1 MTAAGQDAFGM
12 ELDALHR
19 KLVVPDA
26 HDGAVLRQRG
36 DDQALRH
43 RPGLDDERVV
53 AGRLEALVQAPVDAL
68 PVVRYLRRLAVDGL
82 ATHYVRPESLPDR
95 LVAEADAEDGDPI
108 RGLLDELYGDAG
120 LLRRARTRRD
130 DYPVRV
136 ELEGLF
142 GCDLVVAPDQ
152 DLGPELTQILDQVVR
167 EGVVVVYNED
177 PHSSGDFSR

>member
-108 RGLLDELYGDAG
+108 RGLLDELYGD
-120 LLRRARTRRD
+120 D
-130 DYPVRV
+130 
-136 ELEGLF
+136 GLF